1 MSLELNRTVAEIL
14 ARSPP
19 KGPPVVIAPAILS
32 AAQLEVKDFLA
43 GVTTDAN
50 QKTVDEAHA
59 AARTQLTG
67 VAVAGGEPVPP
78 LALTQ
83 AVLDLAALTPPVA
96 VPQDVVDAVKAEQ
109 ALAIFNAVPP
119 TPLQR
124 EAIAKAYTK
133 VEALMPAAKPAPVPV
148 KPISGAGTGPAAPLP
163 MTSLTPVPL
172 APLSP
177 AVPSKITVPVL
188 DQTVAQAR
196 AANMTIF
203 PAWES
208 AVSLEASLIASGTPP
223 TQEQAKTLA
232 DTLAAVKV
240 VLPK

>member
-124 EAIAKAYTK
+124 EAIAKAYAK
-133 VEALMPAAKPAPVPV
+133 VEALVPAAKPTLGPLTPKPAP
-148 KPISGAGTGPAAPLP
+148 GP
-163 MTSLTPVPL
+163 LTPVPL

>member
-124 EAIAKAYTK
+124 EAIAKAYAK
-133 VEALMPAAKPAPVPV
+133 VEALMPAAKPVLGPLTPKPAP
-148 KPISGAGTGPAAPLP
+148 GP
-163 MTSLTPVPL
+163 LTPVPL

>member
-133 VEALMPAAKPAPVPV
+133 VEALMPPAAGTKPAPLTP
-148 KPISGAGTGPAAPLP
+148 KPALGP
-163 MTSLTPVPL
+163 LTPVPL

-232 DTLAAVKV
+232 DTLAAVKA